1 MNDRDFYHNNG
12 YLVLKS
18 FFKKDL
24 IKEIDKK
31 LCHLDYDIINNK
43 KEDVAN
49 KN

>member
-1 MNDRDFYHNNG
+1 MIETFITIMVIW
-12 YLVLKS
+12 YLNPSL
-18 FFKKDL
+18 KDL
-24 IKEIDKK
+24 IKEIDKE